1 MFWRT
6 LMANKP
12 QTHTDL
18 FIAYSAGDY
27 KNLLIVK
34 DEDSLNQHVKVSNV
48 VSVQLSC
55 LKAYMPL

>member
-1 MFWRT
+1 
-6 LMANKP
+6 MANKP